1 MKLSIPYSEENQLN
15 GIFTFFNHILK
26 KQLFSIYTITNSYFY
41 SDPIKTTFRD
51 QNNTYFWVSEPNY
64 PNITFSF
71 DNPIY
76 LTDYT
81 IKNALNHSFPEDFA
95 VFGSNNND
103 TWTQIDTANDNQFCL
118 TETGNCGSS
127 QTIIHFIVDNPG
139 LYKYIRL
146 MNIKNSEHDDN
157 FYMIFS
163 SIEFFGVISYEIS
176 ITSEYLSFNLRH
188 SLLHLFSIMLI

>member
-1 MKLSIPYSEENQLN
+1 MKLSIPYNEENQLN

-26 KQLFSIYTITNSYFY
+26 QHLFSIYTITNSCAS

-51 QNNTYFWVSEPNY
+51 QNDSFYWVSERDY

-81 IKNALNHSFPEDFA
+81 MKNALNHSFPEDFA

-118 TETGNCGSS
+118 TENCNS
-127 QTIIHFIVDNPG
+127 QKIIPFTVDNPG
-139 LYKYIRL
+139 LFKYIRL
-146 MNIKNSEHDDN
+146 MNIKNSEHDD
-157 FYMIFS
+157 YIYIIFS
-163 SIEFFGVISYEIS
+163 SIEFFWYYILLIPNYIKMLNFQFKIFIISFI
-176 ITSEYLSFNLRH
+176 
-188 SLLHLFSIMLI
+188 